1 MSCRSLP
8 GRIAVIVSTF
18 PLATLALA
26 DEPGRSPA
34 DWITHFNQGW
44 DETAWTEM
52 HRAYPGGYMR
62 PQEDAGWRARFQTLQ
77 GLVRSGKAAVPTLL
91 DTLQNGDVPARVF
104 AAQTLGFLAP
114 DAPADK
120 LVELLK
126 SEPDR
131 TVRLYLVDAIGMHG
145 AAANSVDWDA
155 FLRSEKD
162 RDVKRHVS
170 YVQERDGKP
179 VDPDVIEQLK
189 TWDASTIASAVV
201 GQPAPDFTLK
211 SVPGATV
218 KLSDYRGKQ
227 AVVLVFIYGD
237 T

>member
-1 MSCRSLP
+1 MRCL
-8 GRIAVIVSTF
+8 
-18 PLATLALA
+18 TLAVRAALGGSVALLASLAIA
-26 DEPGRSPA
+26 DEPRREPS
-34 DWITHFNQGW
+34 DWMAHFAQGW

-62 PQEDAGWRARFQTLQ
+62 PADDAGWRARFEALQ
-77 GLVRSGKAAVPTLL
+77 GLLRAGKTAVPVLL
-91 DTLQNGDVPARVF
+91 ETLQNGDVPTRVF
-104 AAQTLGFLAP
+104 AAQTLGFLSP
-114 DAPADK
+114 EVPADK

-145 AAANSVDWDA
+145 AAAKSVDWDA

-170 YVQERDGKP
+170 YVQERDGKS
-179 VDPDVIEQLK
+179 VDPAVIEQLK
-189 TWDASTIASAVV
+189 TWDPSTIASAVV
-201 GQPAPDFTLK
+201 GRPAPDFTLK
-211 SVPGATV
+211 SVPGETV